1 MLLFYGE
8 KSNQEDQQPPLP
20 EIPAIDGTDWQTIKS
35 RSTTINYCDFSARAN
50 RTAINPPFAVGVSGN
65 PVFETPLHQ
74 QGQLLELLAAE
85 LTQGIADRLNQA
97 RGVFCGFALDFSSDR
112 LVLFTDYIGFRK
124 IFVARLGNRLLF
136 SNALWLLERCLPKD
150 APFDELSVLEMGVLG
165 YPLDNRTRRQ
175 AVRLLPPGSIL
186 LSDANGH
193 ETNHVYFDLTG
204 IPLIERPEEDSLDAI
219 LETWRTAVQSRL
231 RGPRPY
237 AFLSGGMDSRLLVH
251 TLKDLGADP
260 QTANFAPPGTM
271 DRVYAEEAASALGV
285 PLWLHATGDLN
296 INCVMDTINTWARTA
311 HHDIESAD
319 HPIIW
324 SGDGGSVGMGNVYLD
339 DRMIELAQMGDYQ
352 ECARQFCVANKRT
365 PVVRAY
371 SARNIK
377 EDLESSIAASIR
389 QCARKNAE
397 RAPYF
402 FLILNDQRRHL
413 DRHYEA
419 IHTRK
424 YDYELPFLDR
434 KVIELIASLPARD
447 FNFHRAYD
455 KLFKRIGG
463 TLNTSPWQTYPGH
476 VPCPL
481 PPHPGL
487 EYQWGGD
494 FYARASKTKQARSH
508 ALKTIRL
515 TLKPASH
522 TKFFNRGYLA
532 SASLI
537 TLLGISDHS
546 YLYQCICPV
555 AD

>member
-8 KSNQEDQQPPLP
+8 KSNHKDQQPPLP
-20 EIPAIDGTDWQTIKS
+20 EIPAIDGTNWQTVKS
-35 RSTTINYCDFSARAN
+35 RTTTIRYCDYSASAN
-50 RTAINPPFAVGVSGN
+50 RTVVNSSFAVGVSGN
-65 PVFETPLHQ
+65 PVFESRLHQ

-85 LTQGIADRLNQA
+85 LTQGITERLNQA
-97 RGVFCGFALDFSSDR
+97 RGVFCGFSLDISSDR
-112 LVLFTDYIGFRK
+112 LALFTDYIGFRK
-124 IFVARLGNRLLF
+124 VFVARTGNRLLF
-136 SNALWLLERCLPKD
+136 SNALWLIEKCLPKD
-150 APFDELSVLEMGVLG
+150 APFDAQSVLEMGVLG

-175 AVRLLPPGSIL
+175 AVRLLPPGSML
-186 LSDANGH
+186 LSDTNGQ
-193 ETNHVYFDLTG
+193 ETNHVYFDLTET
-204 IPLIERPEEDSLDAI
+204 PLIERREDDALNAI

-231 RGPRPY
+231 QGTKPY

-285 PLWLHATGDLN
+285 PLWLHASGDLN
-296 INCVMDTINTWARTA
+296 INCVLDTVNTWARA
-311 HHDIESAD
+311 GDHVSEQAD

-324 SGDGGSVGMGNVYLD
+324 SGDGGSVGMGHVYLD
-339 DRMIELAQMGDYQ
+339 DRMIELAQEGDFR

-371 SARNIK
+371 KAPNAK
-377 EDLESSIAASIR
+377 EDLENSITASMR
-389 QCARKNAE
+389 NCAHKNAE

-434 KVIELIASLPARD
+434 KLIELISSLPARD
-447 FNFHRAYD
+447 FNLHRAYD
-455 KLFKRIGG
+455 RLFQKIGG
-463 TLNTSPWQTYPGH
+463 TLTKTPWQTYPGH

-481 PPHPGL
+481 PPHTGL
-487 EYQWGGD
+487 QYQWGGS
-494 FYARASKTKQARSH
+494 FYAMASKRKQARSH
-508 ALKTIRL
+508 AWEAMKL
-515 TLKPASH
+515 TLKSP
-522 TKFFNRGYLA
+522 TQTRFFNRGYIA
-532 SASLI
+532 SASLV
-537 TLLGISDHS
+537 TLLGVADHS
-546 YLYQCICPV
+546 YLYQCISPV
-555 AD
+555 AE